1 MNELT
6 QNKLESYAQK
16 ILNDYD
22 AKNHS
27 AFFKNKNIKISISD
41 AYKVQ
46 SILTDLRIKRGEK
59 VIGYKIGSISKPFLL
74 KKSCI

>member
-6 QNKLESYAQK
+6 QKELESYAQK

-27 AFFKNKNIKISISD
+27 ALFKNKNIKISISD
-41 AYKVQ
+41 AYQ
-46 SILTDLRIKRGEK
+46 I
-59 VIGYKIGSISKPFLL
+59 
-74 KKSCI
+74 